1 MSWFIQMLIYGVENT
16 FLLAQLTFEP
26 PNLGCVYAY
35 FAKAESAFWNADLKR
50 WFKTL
55 FIGVLF
61 MLNFLRARE
70 SMLRNTR
77 WWSRAWFQGREP
89 ERRIWRHINAFKC
102 EFAFML
108 PQKPWFGRNADRKRT
123 FLCVLKRRFET
134 AFISK
139 WAWTQPRFELNAYQN
154 ADFGLKKWSINAA

>member
-1 MSWFIQMLIYGVENT
+1 M
-16 FLLAQLTFEP
+16 
-26 PNLGCVYAY
+26 
-35 FAKAESAFWNADLKR
+35 FWNADLKR

-134 AFISK
+134 TFWNGVYIKMSMNATTF
-139 WAWTQPRFELNAYQN
+139 WTKRVTKRWFWPQKVKHKRSLRLFSHEHKVHHLNAELQC
-154 ADFGLKKWSINAA
+154 WIVIR